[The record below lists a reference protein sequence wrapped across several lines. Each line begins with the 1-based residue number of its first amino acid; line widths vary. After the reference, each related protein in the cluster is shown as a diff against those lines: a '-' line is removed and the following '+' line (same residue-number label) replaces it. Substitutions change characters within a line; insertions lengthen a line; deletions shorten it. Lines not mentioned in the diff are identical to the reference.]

1 MRLELVMVTVLTLL
15 LAPAPTLLAQG
26 QGNGPPG
33 GSPSLQARVDAL
45 EALTAAQGVEIS
57 TLQAEAAGRDVRIGK
72 LENVV
77 LLQAG
82 RITDLESGAAG
93 LDARVADLE
102 TADATLA
109 SVLRVTAGGDLVV
122 SGANLYVQSGAGYTQ
137 APVNGKGNLIIGYDE
152 SNNDAKTGSHNLV
165 VGPYH
170 AYSSYGGLVAG
181 FNNEVSGRLATVS
194 GGADNRATGYAAS
207 VSGGVVNW
215 AVGYY
220 SAVSGGQE
228 NIASGNEAA
237 VSGGYRNTASGLL
250 SSISG
255 GRDCVR
261 TASYAWAAGV
271 SLGSLGVFPLGVT
284 SPIFLCP

>member
-1 MRLELVMVTVLTLL
+1 MRRGLTIVVVSTLL
-15 LAPAPTLLAQG
+15 SAPAPALLAQG

-33 GSPSLQARVDAL
+33 GSPNLQARVDAL
-45 EALTAAQGVEIS
+45 ESLVAAQGAEIS
-57 TLQAEAAGRDVRIGK
+57 TLQAEAAARDVRIGK
-72 LENVV
+72 LQSVV
-77 LLQAG
+77 STQAV
-82 RITDLESGAAG
+82 RIADLENGTAG
-93 LDARVADLE
+93 LDVRVADLE
-102 TADATLA
+102 SDNSALA
-109 SVLRVTAGGDLVV
+109 AVLQVTPGGDLVV

-220 SAVSGGQE
+220 SSVSGGQE

-261 TASYAWAAGV
+261 AAGYAWAAGV
-271 SLGSLGVFPLGVT
+271 SLGSLGVFPVGVT